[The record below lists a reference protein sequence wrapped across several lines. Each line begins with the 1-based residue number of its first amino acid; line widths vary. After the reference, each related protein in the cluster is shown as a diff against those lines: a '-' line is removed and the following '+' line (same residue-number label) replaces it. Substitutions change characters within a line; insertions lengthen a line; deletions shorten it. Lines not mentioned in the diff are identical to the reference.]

1 MSSTANNRIDKLV
14 QSIAVLIVDDNQYM
28 RKVVRNILVNIGVKN
43 IHEARDGIAG
53 LEAIRMFAPDLV
65 ILDWEMPLLN
75 GAELVR
81 IVRSPGV
88 FPVPDVPI
96 IMLTGHVERWRVI
109 EASRLGVNEFLKKPV
124 SGKALLDR
132 IVAILTQSARDGAA
146 RRLLRP
152 GTAQAVLR
160 AGAEDGQRARRRRRP
175 TVLAMKA
182 EPTAEPVIVSELALR
197 GFARSAN
204 MLSVPPWRHS
214 LSSGSSGSP
223 GASAISPPSMAL
235 TLDIIEGEFFALL
248 GPSGCGK
255 TTLLRLLAGFEAPDA
270 GA

>member
-1 MSSTANNRIDKLV
+1 MSAISTNRIDKLM
-14 QSIAVLIVDDNQYM
+14 QSLAILVVDDNQYM

-43 IHEARDGIAG
+43 IHEAADGIAG

-124 SGKALLDR
+124 SAKALYDR
-132 IVAILTQSARDGAA
+132 LVSITLQ
-146 RRLLRP
+146 P
-152 GTAQAVLR
+152 
-160 AGAEDGQRARRRRRP
+160 RP
-175 TVLAMKA
+175 TVQLGDYYGPEPRKPAGDAVEDVNLA
-182 EPTAEPVIVSELALR
+182 TSL
-197 GFARSAN
+197 
-204 MLSVPPWRHS
+204 VPP
-214 LSSGSSGSP
+214 
-223 GASAISPPSMAL
+223 IVV
-235 TLDIIEGEFFALL
+235 
-248 GPSGCGK
+248 
-255 TTLLRLLAGFEAPDA
+255 
-270 GA
+270 

>member
-1 MSSTANNRIDKLV
+1 MNSVASSRIDKLV
-14 QSIAVLIVDDNQYM
+14 QSISVLIVEDNQYM

-43 IHEARDGIAG
+43 IHEAADGIAG

-132 IVAILTQSARDGAA
+132 IVAILTHPRAMVRLGDYYGPEPRKLFYEPMQKMIAA
-146 RRLLRP
+146 S
-152 GTAQAVLR
+152 
-160 AGAEDGQRARRRRRP
+160 
-175 TVLAMKA
+175 
-182 EPTAEPVIVSELALR
+182 PTAPVPATPVGPEASPWHCSRAKRENCVTLARHIRPVLKTR
-197 GFARSAN
+197 G
-204 MLSVPPWRHS
+204 L
-214 LSSGSSGSP
+214 
-223 GASAISPPSMAL
+223 PPSVAVASGIRPQATMSLVGPA
-235 TLDIIEGEFFALL
+235 TLAH
-248 GPSGCGK
+248 
-255 TTLLRLLAGFEAPDA
+255 
-270 GA
+270 

>member
-1 MSSTANNRIDKLV
+1 MSAISTNRIDKLM
-14 QSIAVLIVDDNQYM
+14 QSLAILIVDDNQYM
-28 RKVVRNILVNIGVKN
+28 RKVVRNLLVNIGAKN
-43 IHEARDGIAG
+43 IHEAADGIAG

-132 IVAILTQSARDGAA
+132 IVTIVNHPRAMV
-146 RRLLRP
+146 RLGDYYGPEPRKLFFEP
-152 GTAQAVLR
+152 AQKMIA
-160 AGAEDGQRARRRRRP
+160 
-175 TVLAMKA
+175 
-182 EPTAEPVIVSELALR
+182 
-197 GFARSAN
+197 
-204 MLSVPPWRHS
+204 PP
-214 LSSGSSGSP
+214 
-223 GASAISPPSMAL
+223 
-235 TLDIIEGEFFALL
+235 
-248 GPSGCGK
+248 
-255 TTLLRLLAGFEAPDA
+255 AP
-270 GA
+270 

>member
-1 MSSTANNRIDKLV
+1 MVTIFNIGFTQPSFGPALVTPADGLIWRVATRRYPVSNKRIDKLV
-14 QSIAVLIVDDNQYM
+14 QSLTVLVVDDNQYM
-28 RKVVRNILVNIGVKN
+28 RKVVRNILVNLGVKN
-43 IHEARDGIAG
+43 IHEAPDGIAG

-132 IVAILTQSARDGAA
+132 IVAILTRPRAMVRLGDYYGPDPRKLFFEPVPRMIAAPAVAPPPAKAEAPQSAA
-146 RRLLRP
+146 
-152 GTAQAVLR
+152 
-160 AGAEDGQRARRRRRP
+160 
-175 TVLAMKA
+175 KSCS
-182 EPTAEPVIVSELALR
+182 EPSA
-197 GFARSAN
+197 GFA
-204 MLSVPPWRHS
+204 
-214 LSSGSSGSP
+214 
-223 GASAISPPSMAL
+223 
-235 TLDIIEGEFFALL
+235 
-248 GPSGCGK
+248 
-255 TTLLRLLAGFEAPDA
+255 
-270 GA
+270 